1 MTEADTDVMQD
12 QPISA
17 RSAHR
22 ERVKITQNV
31 AAGIAREL
39 RNPVFAIVSAAQ
51 LLRYR
56 ILDDPVIEKNLG
68 RILRETERLNAL
80 IESLLEYGRPAPIRL
95 ARADP
100 DGVWT
105 DVLASH
111 RGLLESKALLVRQM
125 PADPRVSCNVDVEQ
139 LAEAFSNAL
148 ANAIDAAP
156 EGSDLTIL
164 SARAPDGAWQTEL
177 HNDGPPVVAE
187 LLPHAFEPLVTNKP
201 GHAGIGLAVV
211 HRIITEHGGTVA
223 LESTDGDGTTLT
235 CTIPA
240 ARFS

>member
-1 MTEADTDVMQD
+1 MQD

-56 ILDDPVIEKNLG
+56 ISTIVIEKTSG
-68 RILRETERLNAL
+68 AFSETERLNAL
-80 IESLLEYGRPAPIRL
+80 IECCWSMAVGISL
-95 ARADP
+95 ARRP
-100 DGVWT
+100 DDVWT
-105 DVLASH
+105 NVLATHAGCS
-111 RGLLESKALLVRQM
+111 RAKPFWFGKCRRVR
-125 PADPRVSCNVDVEQ
+125 ASCLDVEQ

-164 SARAPDGAWQTEL
+164 SARAADGAWQTEL
-177 HNDGPPVVAE
+177 HNDGPPIAAD

-240 ARFS
+240 ARLS